1 MMTYRSKKRCGA
13 WELPLSYGD
22 WSTQQDLRYD
32 VTPSHMDTIYKRRK
46 EYKQYVT
53 GFKRS

>member
-1 MMTYRSKKRCGA
+1 MKYRSKKRCGA
-13 WELPLSYGD
+13 WEMPLSYGD

-32 VTPSHMDTIYKRRK
+32 VTPSHMDTIHKRRK
-46 EYKQYVT
+46 EYEQYVT